1 MKCSVFVTLFAV
13 VGLSALAPA
22 STIPG
27 DLNGDMVVDLADY
40 LVYQRQLAG
49 EPCVP
54 RTEGRA
60 GRNGDPCFNTD
71 DLAAFEGFV
80 QADLDCDDR
89 STCTE
94 IFSPSDCRWGGVFS
108 VSSVAV
114 CTTSSDCAVGEVCVR
129 GRCLA
134 CSTRVDPTERR
145 MCELGIFL
153 NGQVDEFFGPNGCFL
168 PSTDPPGGQC
178 NCGDPI
184 DSEAP
189 CPPCLGGCPDEAF
202 LPRPGEDAI
211 GHIDRIGDGS
221 GTSDPGCFGV
231 AEQPLTNFTSGFN
244 IGCSVLWFVP
254 DDDVKYC
261 SDGAPCTTHADCG
274 GGESCEAERC
284 VGQDSCSTDADCGG
298 GECVDVD
305 RSLLYVAWDI
315 SDLVTALGTI
325 PSQYD
330 SDGDGSAC
338 RRAEGAPLEGDRENY
353 RTQLRSCVDLN
364 EFNPKEA
371 NTVSLQLRAD
381 AAVDF
386 FINENLGEP
395 LVTSIPAVRFINPPP
410 LEVLS
415 FPTADGAVSPINAC
429 IDQEVRVCTGKLSSG
444 APCANFCSDDPTLP
458 CRHDGDCV
466 EADAGTCEDDG
477 TCVYGDN
484 INNVESVIKRVET
497 SGWFGPHTGRLCSI
511 SLRPCRGLGI
521 DACPAGEGTC
531 TEMAPVAPDSERARQ
546 NRIALSRLAALLFA
560 DTNSD
565 RNVGGDEEE
574 AVVALRT
581 PLPELEV
588 AKQVRCADDGQSEFS
603 AGPVEAL
610 PGSEVEFAI
619 TIRNPGNEDLEIL
632 VLDEL
637 TDIHPQVNCAVDC
650 ENPFLRAGLIRPSE
664 GIGGTACTQDDDC
677 PAGEICLHDA
687 KSKANVCHGLV
698 TPADA
703 LDFGLEA
710 QFFVPDCDLNGSFLN
725 GVQNSVPVEA
735 GILRGAS
742 VNRSD
747 DGACQFIE
755 GDTLTVY
762 FRAKMG
768 VKDDELFCVDRRD
781 EDCQNRVSAE
791 GRFLGGLEVSAEAQ
805 SEIVEVDV
813 LCRDIT
819 FMKAVGFPDE
829 QGSFVTGAEVLSLPS
844 VPPAGFVDMEYLYIV
859 DNIGETDESITI
871 SDPELCS
878 DVSDTMAAFPG
889 GIAFVDCGLC
899 TVAPVGSVGPIL
911 LGPGDGMHAESCL
924 IRFNSQAAMRHFLAL
939 DNDREPCNEKDP
951 GLSGD
956 DCYRNCATA
965 SAVATNLGEICRPP
979 NEAIIRDSFTT
990 VCNSQCELE
999 VRKQVRCLPDCD
1011 PESLSGEEGWVEDP
1025 SQLDVA
1031 PGACVEYRIITTN
1044 LSPEDVLL
1052 CALKYNDVMSGAVN
1066 FQSGPTDVSIS
1077 RNCSNLDFS
1086 TAFNWLGDDVLCLL
1100 ESPLAKND
1108 SVVVRFQAQLKPA
1121 DEVELNV
1128 KLNNDVLVLGAS
1140 ENDCPEQGEPS
1151 FSCMDR
1157 ADVDIE
1163 TLGCDFELTKDVTCD
1178 DPRDPEAVFTA
1189 DIVAALPG
1197 SKVGF
1202 RIRVENTGKVNLPR
1216 INITEDLSCSTWFEA
1231 GSVVADIDG
1240 SDVLACICPGGCNSI
1255 GALGGMKDLS
1265 GCGGFSPGELLTITF
1280 EVKVPA
1286 MFNMMGTGEDCLNTV
1301 TVTAETD
1308 SCSSDEKDPCP
1319 EREDFARIN
1328 VDVPRIVCDKEVCA
1342 DPDDI
1347 EGCDNGFS
1355 EIVEID
1361 GADANYPLSIIYKLS
1376 ATNTGETDLINARIC
1391 DPDLIDD
1398 LTSLG
1403 AGVEIG
1409 PCAINPATGC
1419 ASLGM
1424 LAPGASQ
1431 MATCEVKFL
1440 TEMAWFEFAGRDED
1454 RSGDCYTNTSR
1465 AFADVDPSDYCTRE
1479 AGLDVQST
1487 DCEAKVCVGM
1497 SRIPTM
1503 SEWGLVIL
1511 ALLLL
1516 VVYKIHF
1523 GGRRVEPA

>member
-1 MKCSVFVTLFAV
+1 MKCSVFVSLFAI
-13 VGLSALAPA
+13 VGLAAHAPA

-60 GRNGDPCFNTD
+60 GRNGDPCFNPD
-71 DLAAFEGFV
+71 DLAAFESLIQGNLNCE
-80 QADLDCDDR
+80 DLTECGVTSPDQCLWKPFHDAIKVNDCSLLVGPTFD
-89 STCTE
+89 
-94 IFSPSDCRWGGVFS
+94 
-108 VSSVAV
+108 AV
-114 CTTSSDCAVGEVCVR
+114 D
-129 GRCLA
+129 
-134 CSTRVDPTERR
+134 RR
-145 MCELGIFL
+145 MCELGILMDGDLSAALGSGSCVFP
-153 NGQVDEFFGPNGCFL
+153 GCGP
-168 PSTDPPGGQC
+168 
-178 NCGDPI
+178 
-184 DSEAP
+184 
-189 CPPCLGGCPDEAF
+189 GCPSDILAGVD
-202 LPRPGEDAI
+202 RGVAHVDRVTNPGEDP
-211 GHIDRIGDGS
+211 GPDGTGESPFRPGD
-221 GTSDPGCFGV
+221 P
-231 AEQPLTNFTSGFN
+231 SGFN
-244 IGCSVLWFVP
+244 IGCSILWFVP
-254 DDDVKYC
+254 DHDAA
-261 SDGAPCTTHADCG
+261 DG
-274 GGESCEAERC
+274 
-284 VGQDSCSTDADCGG
+284 
-298 GECVDVD
+298 VDT
-305 RSLLYVAWDI
+305 SFLYVGWDI
-315 SDLVTALGTI
+315 AAFNPKTGATPV
-325 PSQYD
+325 QYD
-330 SDGDGSAC
+330 ADGDGSAC
-338 RRAEGAPLEGDRENY
+338 RSLRPVLAPEFASEFYAAHMTACADLSGYDPTNRNTNGVFEFATRDMLVRMNNPGPTTLW
-353 RTQLRSCVDLN
+353 TQIEASRFSPVLILD
-364 EFNPKEA
+364 PK
-371 NTVSLQLRAD
+371 S
-381 AAVDF
+381 
-386 FINENLGEP
+386 
-395 LVTSIPAVRFINPPP
+395 VTR
-410 LEVLS
+410 S
-415 FPTADGAVSPINAC
+415 FPTADGDLLANDGTNAGGEPC
-429 IDQEVRVCTGKLSSG
+429 IDAEVIACTGKCSG
-444 APCANFCSDDPTLP
+444 NGDPCSNVCSGDAARR
-458 CRHDGDCV
+458 CRRDEDCDAFGAGVCVAGSDCPMGEVCDFDGDLR
-466 EADAGTCEDDG
+466 
-477 TCVYGDN
+477 
-484 INNVESVIKRVET
+484 NNVELVFKQVET
-497 SGWFGPHTGRLCSI
+497 SGLFGPHTGKACNI
-511 SLRPCRGLGI
+511 SGQPCRRNA
-521 DACPAGEGTC
+521 DCPGGESC
-531 TEMAPVAPDSERARQ
+531 SVAAPIAPDSERARQ
-546 NRIALSRLAALLFA
+546 NRFALAQLTALLRG
-560 DTNSD
+560 DTD
-565 RNVGGDEEE
+565 GDDAPEES
-574 AVVALRT
+574 AVVAQFT
-581 PLPELEV
+581 PLPDIEV
-588 AKQVRCADDGQSEFS
+588 SKLVRCADEGESEFTEGPIDALIGSTVEYEIRIQNLGNVDLEVTLEDVLAAAGAQADFAACDVVCDFIQAELTSPRRGLADEPVNPANALDLGLVGGFFIPSCDPPVAEVSFLESIQTGSSAVLGTLLGAELVRNKVCSETPSQLCENDVDCPDGQ
-603 AGPVEAL
+603 
-610 PGSEVEFAI
+610 
-619 TIRNPGNEDLEIL
+619 T
-632 VLDEL
+632 
-637 TDIHPQVNCAVDC
+637 C
-650 ENPFLRAGLIRPSE
+650 EPL
-664 GIGGTACTQDDDC
+664 
-677 PAGEICLHDA
+677 
-687 KSKANVCHGLV
+687 
-698 TPADA
+698 
-703 LDFGLEA
+703 
-710 QFFVPDCDLNGSFLN
+710 
-725 GVQNSVPVEA
+725 
-735 GILRGAS
+735 
-742 VNRSD
+742 
-747 DGACQFIE
+747 GACQFTE
-755 GDTLTVY
+755 GDSIVIR
-762 FRAKMG
+762 FRATVG
-768 VKDDELFCVDRRD
+768 TTDRD
-781 EDCQNRVSAE
+781 EFCSAFEPVDCANAITVE
-791 GRFLGGLEVSAEAQ
+791 GTLVGDSEVVAKDEANTIDTER
-805 SEIVEVDV
+805 EILDGADDNVATVNI

-1189 DIVAALPG
+1189 DIVDALPG

-1440 TEMAWFEFAGRDED
+1440 TEMAWFEFAGRDDD

-1516 VVYKIHF
+1516 VAYKIHF
-1523 GGRRVEPA
+1523 GGRRVQPA